1 MSSGNDILSVVF
13 LALICIIIAGLVKGL
28 APSHSGLIVPSFVF
42 ICVGLWIAYDYMM
55 VNRYKAKEKCMRA
68 QQEKQDI
75 YQMQAR
81 SWALANNM
89 AAESADDRNIPDI
102 EVPDDPERSLS
113 KQKQAPEKTH
123 NNEYDIDM
131 HNQLHSIKDMHSVMG
146 ASGDTMI
153 CNRMKYMGVQ
163 AQLSKDIR
171 SSWNK
176 YSMQPWI
183 EEELQEHADREWW
196 NSDHLEAE
204 F

>member
-13 LALICIIIAGLVKGL
+13 LALICIIITGLVKGL
-28 APSHSGLIVPSFVF
+28 APGHSGLIVPSFIF
-42 ICVGLWIAYDYMM
+42 ICVSLWIAYDYMM
-55 VNRYKAKEKCMRA
+55 VSRYKEKEKCMKKKHA
-68 QQEKQDI
+68 ETVHM
-75 YQMQAR
+75 MQVR
-81 SWALANNM
+81 SWALANDM
-89 AAESADDRNIPDI
+89 AMESADDRNIPDI
-102 EVPDDPERSLS
+102 EVPDEPDEPLPKRE
-113 KQKQAPEKTH
+113 QAPEKTH
-123 NNEYDIDM
+123 DNEYDIDM
-131 HNQLHSIKDMHSVMG
+131 HNQLHNIKDMHSVMG
-146 ASGDTMI
+146 SSGDTMI